1 MTNAEKRTELEKALK
16 QAEAHAYSMLVSHLV
31 AQSTVAC
38 LREQLAATPLDDGGA
53 DR

>member
-1 MTNAEKRTELEKALK
+1 MTNAQKRAELEKALQ

-31 AQSTVAC
+31 AQSTVTC
-38 LREQLAATPLDDGGA
+38 LKEQIAATPLDDQQP